1 MIEFCRPVLRC
12 RSVASLYEPCSVTLL
27 PNHLFI
33 EDLHRK
39 LLSVHFDNVLFL
51 EIQPHELSPNEH
63 SLLIYLRNNFSA
75 SVTQLMPQNETNN
88 GNFCLS
94 IDDKIAHDVLP
105 RIVWSWYH
113 YQMSKAAGIAFNF
126 EISEQISKSSS
137 QTYAQTLRSLRE
149 SSLNDYSR
157 TSRVFSSFAKKV
169 MSSICLKE
177 LCLQHCD
184 IFIVCKEMLRHLLY
198 SPLKKQGEAKQKTRT
213 LFMGDDLDDP
223 LLATVCERM
232 KLFHQILSALVAV
245 FHGSSVIFQR
255 DNAISELPGPF
266 HISSWLDLLTV
277 DVFERISQS
286 LGLRVCRDYETIID
300 EVDKSIAM
308 ASRGIYPSSPEYS
321 KASLTWN
328 MSQSVVNS
336 DLFRELGDTDA
347 FTERVLTPLK
357 SKAEYGSLAFSQGLS
372 SSFNSN
378 TFSGIASSLSSI
390 VSRGNRIVLK
400 IYCPMVYV

>member
-1 MIEFCRPVLRC
+1 M
-12 RSVASLYEPCSVTLL
+12 
-27 PNHLFI
+27 
-33 EDLHRK
+33 
-39 LLSVHFDNVLFL
+39 
-51 EIQPHELSPNEH
+51 
-63 SLLIYLRNNFSA
+63 
-75 SVTQLMPQNETNN
+75 
-88 GNFCLS
+88 
-94 IDDKIAHDVLP
+94 
-105 RIVWSWYH
+105 
-113 YQMSKAAGIAFNF
+113 
-126 EISEQISKSSS
+126 
-137 QTYAQTLRSLRE
+137 
-149 SSLNDYSR
+149 
-157 TSRVFSSFAKKV
+157 
-169 MSSICLKE
+169 
-177 LCLQHCD
+177 
-184 IFIVCKEMLRHLLY
+184 
-198 SPLKKQGEAKQKTRT
+198 
-213 LFMGDDLDDP
+213 DDP